1 MHSRVDGGCSSA
13 DVHVLVCDMLILA
26 ASVNLMDIQLLEKL
40 VRSTKGHVN
49 ERDGFDSIFL
59 KECAIGVLPLPL
71 YCQSRR
77 VSRRVVC
84 TACAAVLSRYRHREL
99 RSASALAHSLEAAR
113 PKLR

>member
-59 KECAIGVLPLPL
+59 KECAIGVLPL
-71 YCQSRR
+71 YCLIASRCVASR
-77 VSRRVVC
+77 VLPALRSC
-84 TACAAVLSRYRHREL
+84 LAAVTESSAQRQ
-99 RSASALAHSLEAAR
+99 RSLTRWKPLARS
-113 PKLR
+113 